1 MSNGS
6 AKFENSAVL
15 IDFENFYLGREAQ
28 YTAQNPGAPYHDDQ
42 LASDLRLLLRYCNEV
57 SGSGVRVCR
66 AYSDFTAR
74 RESSPARIE
83 DGQFVP
89 ARYDYYLTRTPRILI
104 ELGIEPIQVFRFSN
118 PGSGSKSSKNAV
130 DIRMAMD
137 SSALCRQK
145 PAYDL
150 LVLVS
155 GDSDFIPV
163 VVDCRRQGMNVYGIG
178 VVGATNR
185 NLEEFCDRFVYF
197 SELEAYFSHED
208 SHNSEIARVTDALRK
223 VLRHRDR
230 LPAAA
235 VRPELNKVLSQPF
248 NPEALGC
255 RTMGE
260 FFREFR
266 AHLEAAGFLIERAHD
281 GWYISLDHQSS
292 EAIALPQGMATE
304 AAGPAPVFPEASA
317 APLQP
322 RSDADDAVDEE
333 EADEAANGAPVPL
346 RARRPAVPEAAVR
359 RASSMGPRGM
369 LGTNYRQILQIP
381 PVRYYVYPRPV
392 FLGAA
397 QLVLRAVLQ
406 ADQPPT
412 YDELVAAA
420 KDLGHEADI
429 PPLAVSA
436 CAFGICASRAL
447 VPIDTFQT
455 YRRVDKFFHWKPAAD
470 LPVEDLKAAAEKCF
484 ERFVFHL
491 AQELRQRLAQRQGLV
506 REALEP
512 ERLASLW
519 ADDDPTP
526 ADIEL
531 ADRAIKEA
539 LATSSGS
546 PAGAPALR
554 RGA

>member
-208 SHNSEIARVTDALRK
+208 SHNSEISRVIDALRK

-235 VRPELNKVLSQPF
+235 VRPELNKVLNQPF

-281 GWYISLDHQSS
+281 GWYISLDRNG
-292 EAIALPQGMATE
+292 EPRALPQEAGTETAGPAGIFPPPPAATPLRADADDVLDEEDAEE
-304 AAGPAPVFPEASA
+304 AAGVM
-317 APLQP
+317 
-322 RSDADDAVDEE
+322 AV
-333 EADEAANGAPVPL
+333 
-346 RARRPAVPEAAVR
+346 RARRAPEPETSAR
-359 RASSMGPRGM
+359 RANGSGPRGM

-392 FLGAA
+392 FIGAA

-406 ADQPPT
+406 TDHPPT
-412 YDELVAAA
+412 YDELVASA

-447 VPIDTFQT
+447 IPIDTFHT

-531 ADRAIKEA
+531 ADRAIKA
-539 LATSSGS
+539 LATSAPV
-546 PAGAPALR
+546 PAGVPPLR